1 MRPPKDIVCDSI
13 AGSGLTTAAAA
24 ALCLGGNGIIL
35 QCHGV
40 NDGASTL
47 GTSPARVK
55 L

>member
-13 AGSGLTTAAAA
+13 AGSGSMTAAAA
-24 ALCLGGNGIIL
+24 LYLGGNGIIL